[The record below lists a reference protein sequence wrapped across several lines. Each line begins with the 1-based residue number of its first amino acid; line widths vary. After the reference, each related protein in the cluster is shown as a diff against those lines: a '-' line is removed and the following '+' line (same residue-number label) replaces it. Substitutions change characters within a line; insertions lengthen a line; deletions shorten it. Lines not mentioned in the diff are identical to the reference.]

1 MAAHDGSPGMYGA
14 PTGPAFSRK
23 SSLFGLSQR
32 AAVAF
37 FDARPAAAQS
47 LKVPPVQSSVVSHAK
62 LYSGF
67 GRGQGSVGPR
77 QRNAVQG

>member
-1 MAAHDGSPGMYGA
+1 MAAHDGSPSMYGA
-14 PTGPAFSRK
+14 ATGPAFSRK
-23 SSLFGLSQR
+23 SSLFGISQR

-37 FDARPAAAQS
+37 FRCPAGCGAIP
-47 LKVPPVQSSVVSHAK
+47 KGPPVQSSVVSHAK

-67 GRGQGSVGPR
+67 GRGHGSIGPC